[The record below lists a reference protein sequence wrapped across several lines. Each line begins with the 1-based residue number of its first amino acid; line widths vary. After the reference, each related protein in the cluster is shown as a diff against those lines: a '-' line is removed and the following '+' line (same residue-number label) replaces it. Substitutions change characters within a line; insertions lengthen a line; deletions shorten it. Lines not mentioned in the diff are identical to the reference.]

1 MPELQEIH
9 YIFDRTTPDAS
20 LLTASPEEVS
30 FPAQAATAPSGEA
43 FDTNMNG
50 GFIVRVPSGLDFDA
64 NQPRSATDEIDM
76 FAILSEKST
85 ALLNRF
91 PGFTLI
97 VFDDMLD
104 ATGFDASTASGAV
117 LGGRNGV
124 SLGHREA
131 VTGAIPSTVDTVAVA
146 LGSTPPEAVIYLE
159 TYLMVPTVGFSALT
173 SVTGYPDNPKD
184 DRMGMVFRPVTPG
197 TFFQIDASFDGGST
211 FITNIFSEDLLNID
225 PANQGNSL
233 ILRFIR
239 KDTAPAL
246 VGISGWAVI
255 Y

>member
-20 LLTASPEEVS
+20 LLTASPEEVA

-64 NQPRSATDEIDM
+64 NQPRSASDQLDM
-76 FAILSEKST
+76 FAILAEKST

-91 PGFTLI
+91 PGFALV

-104 ATGFDASTASGAV
+104 ATGFDSSTASGAV

-124 SLGHREA
+124 SMGHREGI
-131 VTGAIPSTVDTVAVA
+131 TGAIPATVDTVAVA
-146 LGSTPPEAVIYLE
+146 LGSTPVEAVVYLE
-159 TYLMVPTVGFSALT
+159 TYLMVPTVGYTALT
-173 SVTGYPDNPKD
+173 AVTGFPDNPKD
-184 DRMGMVFRPVTPG
+184 SRMGTVFRPVTPG
-197 TFFQIDASFDGGST
+197 TFFDIEASFDGGGT
-211 FITNIFSEDLLNID
+211 FIPSIFSEDLINID
-225 PANQGNSL
+225 PADQGNSL
-233 ILRFIR
+233 ILRFTR
-239 KDTAPAL
+239 KNTAPAL